1 MTRRERSVWLLMTFI
16 LTRRKQCRI
25 ERSRRLLTVE
35 NTPGRCRDL
44 QWDWSTE
51 MHTHRFRLEPPVWFD
66 NNEGEIASYLYPKL
80 SNPASRWKV
89 DRSLGS
95 DSSESC
101 IIRVKYDDSRPRSDA
116 ARRGRITPFR
126 VSTSAGR
133 NIRAAIPRISPSSS
147 FDPGGAP
154 HCHHTAL
161 TRPIPGPRSSP
172 STVNAHS
179 PHAVFLAAPRF
190 ELHRTYIDCDGKPGS
205 R

>member
-1 MTRRERSVWLLMTFI
+1 MTFI

-133 NIRAAIPRISPSSS
+133 NIRAAIPRISPVVVVRSRWSPPLPSYSLNQAHPWPAIVTFDRQCTLPTRSFFGSS
-147 FDPGGAP
+147 PVRVAP
-154 HCHHTAL
+154 HL
-161 TRPIPGPRSSP
+161 YRLR
-172 STVNAHS
+172 
-179 PHAVFLAAPRF
+179 R
-190 ELHRTYIDCDGKPGS
+190 
-205 R
+205 